1 MSVINPA
8 GRALPETIAGKTY
21 KPFTKAHKNNCDS
34 KVVSLKKALQESG
47 LKDGQTISFH
57 HQLRNG
63 DYVVNHTLDV
73 IREMGVK
80 NLRLAQTALFPI
92 HEPVIDHIKEGT
104 VNRIEGSIN
113 GIVGD
118 YVSKNPLS
126 SPVVLR
132 SHGGRWAAVRN
143 DELHIDIAIIAASAA
158 DNRGNCSGLIGKSA
172 FGPICYS
179 QVDAIHADH
188 VIIITDN
195 LVERPCGYQE
205 INEAYVD
212 YVVQMDQIGNPKD
225 IVSGSLQVTNDPQK
239 LHIARQCIDLM
250 DALGL
255 IKDGLIFQ
263 AGAGGISLAAL
274 QYLDETLEKN
284 NVTATCETGGFT
296 KFVAEMQKKGLVKH
310 AYGLQCF
317 DIESIKY
324 LAETRRLI
332 ADIGHYADPSSK
344 GRFLDGLHATMLGA
358 TEVDTNFN
366 VNVNTHSDGR
376 LLHGIGGHQDS
387 ACGANL
393 TMITVPVYRKTIPV
407 IRDTVTTITTPGDV
421 IDAIVTD
428 QGIAINPKRKDLLD
442 KLEGN
447 NAVNILPI
455 ETLKQMADDETG
467 GPPTVDLGDE
477 IIGITKWRNGE
488 LLDVIYRVKE

>member
-1 MSVINPA
+1 MSVTNSA
-8 GRALPETIAGKTY
+8 GRTLPESIKGEQFT
-21 KPFTKAHKNNCDS
+21 PFTKAHKNNCDS
-34 KVVSLKKALQESG
+34 KVTTLKKALENSG
-47 LKDGQTISFH
+47 LKDGLTISFH

-63 DYVVNHTLDV
+63 DYVINHTLDV
-73 IREMGVK
+73 IRELGIK

-104 VNRIEGSIN
+104 ITRIEGSIN

-118 YVSKNPLS
+118 YVSKHPLPY
-126 SPVVLR
+126 PVVLR
-132 SHGGRWAAVRN
+132 SHGGRWAAVKN
-143 DELHIDIAIIAASAA
+143 GELHVDVAIVAASAA
-158 DNRGNCSGLIGKSA
+158 DNRGNCTGLIGKSA

-179 QVDAIHADH
+179 NVDAMHADH
-188 VIIITDN
+188 VIIVTDN

-205 INEAYVD
+205 IHEGYVD
-212 YVVQMDQIGNPKD
+212 YVVEMDQIGNPAH
-225 IVSGSLQVTNDPQK
+225 IVSGSLQVTDDPQK

-250 DALGL
+250 NALGL

-274 QYLDETLEKN
+274 QYLDKALEEN
-284 NVTATCETGGFT
+284 NVVAACEVGGFT
-296 KFVAEMQKKGLVKH
+296 KFVADMHRNGLVKN

-317 DIESIKY
+317 DTESVKY
-324 LAETRRLI
+324 LAKTRRLI

-358 TEVDTNFN
+358 TEVDTRFN

-387 ACGANL
+387 AAAANL
-393 TMITVPVYRKTIPV
+393 TMITVPVYRKTIPI
-407 IRDTVTTITTPGDV
+407 IRDAATTISTPGDV

-428 QGIAINPKRKDLLD
+428 QGIAINPKRKDLLERL
-442 KLEGN
+442 KGN
-447 NAVNILPI
+447 NDVDIVPI
-455 ETLKQMADDETG
+455 ETLKQIADDETG
-467 GPPTVDLGDE
+467 GPPVLDLGDE

>member
-1 MSVINPA
+1 MSVTNSA
-8 GRALPETIAGKTY
+8 GRSLPKTIAGQSYT
-21 KPFTKAHKNNCDS
+21 PFTKAHKNNCDS
-34 KVVSLKKALQESG
+34 KVTSLKKALQESG

-57 HQLRNG
+57 HQLRTG
-63 DYVVNHTLDV
+63 DYVINHTLDV
-73 IREMGVK
+73 LRDLGIK

-92 HEPVIDHIKEGT
+92 HEPVIDHIKDGT
-104 VNRIEGSIN
+104 INRIEGSIN

-118 YVSKNPLS
+118 YVSKHPLS

-132 SHGGRWAAVRN
+132 SHGGRWAAVKN
-143 DELHIDIAIIAASAA
+143 DELHVDVAVIAASAA

-179 QVDAIHADH
+179 PVDAMHADH
-188 VIIITDN
+188 VIIVTDN

-205 INEAYVD
+205 ITEAYVD
-212 YVVQMDQIGNPKD
+212 HVVQMDQIGNPKD
-225 IVSGSLQVTNDPQK
+225 IVSGSLEVTNDPQK
-239 LHIARQCIDLM
+239 LHIANQCIDLM

-274 QYLDETLEKN
+274 QYLQKTLEKN
-284 NVTATCETGGFT
+284 NVVAACGTGGFT
-296 KFVAEMQKKGLVKH
+296 KFIADMHRKGLVKN

-317 DIESIKY
+317 DIESINY
-324 LAETRRLI
+324 IAETRRLI
-332 ADIGHYADPSSK
+332 TDIGHYADPSSK

-358 TEVDTNFN
+358 TEVDTQFN

-387 ACGANL
+387 AAGAYL
-393 TMITVPVYRKTIPV
+393 TMITVPLYRKTFPV
-407 IRDTVTTITTPGDV
+407 IRDRVTTITTPGDV

-428 QGIAINPKRKDLLD
+428 QGIAINPKRNDLLD
-442 KLEGN
+442 KLEGYN
-447 NAVNILPI
+447 EVNIVSI
-455 ETLKQMADDETG
+455 ESLKEQAYKETG
-467 GPPTVDLGDE
+467 GPPEIDLGDD

-488 LLDVIYRVKE
+488 LLDVIYKVKE